1 MKIWALGDLHLPS
14 ERNKPMAIFGEA
26 WDGHPEKIA
35 ANWRERVGAEDT
47 VLLLGDFSWAMRLR
61 EARPDF
67 EWLAALPAARK
78 IMLEGNHDY
87 WWTSRARMAQ
97 AAGPGVEFLHADALS
112 VPPFVIAG
120 TRLWELPAPDKTAE
134 ENAGRERRCAREAA
148 RLELAFRAAA
158 ALPPGRLIAVMH
170 FPPLFAGQ
178 ERTVFTDILDRAD
191 PEAVVFAHLHG
202 ESHAL
207 AFRGARG
214 RARYVLAS
222 ADAVDFAPVLIA
234 ESA

>member
-14 ERNKPMAIFGEA
+14 ERDKPMAIFGAA

-35 ANWRERVGAEDT
+35 ARWRERVGPEDT

-61 EARPDF
+61 ETQRDF

-78 IMLEGNHDY
+78 IMIEGNHDY

-97 AAGPGVEFLHADALS
+97 VAGPGVEFLHAGAIG

-120 TRLWELPAPDKTAE
+120 ARGWELPAPEKTAE
-134 ENAGRERRCAREAA
+134 ENAECARLCAREAE
-148 RLELAFRAAA
+148 RLTLAFRAAA
-158 ALPPGRLIAVMH
+158 ALPPGRLIAAMH
-170 FPPLFAGQ
+170 FPPLLASR
-178 ERTVFTDILDRAD
+178 ERTVFTDILDAAD

-202 ESHAL
+202 DSHAL
-207 AFRGARG
+207 AFQGARG
-214 RARYVLAS
+214 RSRYVLAS
-222 ADAVDFAPVLIA
+222 ADAVDFTPVLIA